1 MHNATTILGASIDR
15 RRFARAGLALGALAL
30 VAPLAGCDS
39 FLGIKDPAA
48 EEPVQT
54 GEPSL
59 PPNTVEFEGLVV
71 TLGTDP
77 TTWTWDKINN
87 PQSANNGSLVVALPI
102 SVTNNDE
109 SSHLINNHYCKVV
122 SPDGQIQADISGY
135 YTDSDILQRGNI
147 PAGATEQAV
156 IHVPY
161 RGSGTYQLEF
171 DNLLGRK
178 AQLPFELSG
187 SQASGLR
194 PLPDG
199 DLGSTSAQNAVP
211 YGTPFSVGPLT
222 LTFSADEA
230 SFLWIQ
236 AWDPYNDAWNGR
248 WCVGVPLSITN
259 NSAEPQELTADLYK
273 LYAPRLYPMEDA
285 APWFGDPSPDY
296 VTSATYIGPIQ
307 PGETAQTML
316 YWPYDE
322 DGWYYAAF
330 DNDGFMVVA
339 SARIAQYS

>member
-1 MHNATTILGASIDR
+1 MAQQPGRPMDIPLGQQTADAGGAHR
-15 RRFARAGLALGALAL
+15 RA
-30 VAPLAGCDS
+30 
-39 FLGIKDPAA
+39 
-48 EEPVQT
+48 VQ
-54 GEPSL
+54 L
-59 PPNTVEFEGLVV
+59 HRR
-71 TLGTDP
+71 
-77 TTWTWDKINN
+77 
-87 PQSANNGSLVVALPI
+87 
-102 SVTNNDE
+102 ND
-109 SSHLINNHYCKVV
+109 V
-122 SPDGQIQADISGY
+122 
-135 YTDSDILQRGNI
+135 
-147 PAGATEQAV
+147 
-156 IHVPY
+156 
-161 RGSGTYQLEF
+161 
-171 DNLLGRK
+171 GRK